1 MISVAHLT
9 KKYHGVTAV
18 DDVSFDVD
26 AGEIVGFLGP
36 NGAGKTTIMRILSG
50 FFAATG
56 GEVRVAGHDVLT
68 DSLAVR
74 RSVGYLPEMVPLY
87 PDLRVDEYLRYRAR
101 LKGLTYQRVRSRLA
115 EVKDQMGLN
124 DVGRTLIGYLSRGF
138 RQRVGLADALIHEPP
153 LLILDEPTVGLDP
166 KQNSEIRTL
175 ITSLSP
181 KHTVLL
187 SSHIL
192 PEVELTCQRVLILNA
207 GRMIASDTPDGLKKV
222 MRGGR
227 RLLAQIR
234 GAPSQVKPVLEGL
247 PQVRSVTVL
256 SGGEWTEYVV
266 ESPREM
272 DLRSNLFEAIV
283 RQGWSLR
290 ELRVLE
296 DTLEDIYLGLTDKT
310 GRGWPT

>member
-56 GEVRVAGHDVLT
+56 GEVRVAGYDVLT